1 MARQSFLHGALVLTL
16 AGLISKVLGVLY
28 RIPFA
33 RFIGAEGIGL
43 YQMAYPIYSLVLALS
58 TAGVPVAISMLVAE
72 KRARG
77 DHAGANRVFWL
88 ALVLLSFTGLL
99 MTWILVRSA
108 GYLAVRVLHDPRAY
122 YPLLVISPAIFLG
135 AVMSVFRGFF
145 QGRQVMGPTARS
157 QVLEQVVRVG
167 TILALSWWLLP
178 LGIEFAA
185 AGATFGAVTGAAAGL
200 LVLVFSF
207 RRGGTSGGFYLGEPE
222 GKLTTMR
229 RLFGLA
235 VPISLGALV
244 MPVAQTLDAFVVP
257 LRLQDAGY
265 SISEATQLFGQ
276 LSGMAGTLINLPS
289 VLTIALATALVPMI
303 SGAVV
308 HGRTEAIVSR
318 LDGVIKLTLL
328 LCLPVSVGFYLLS
341 GPICGLLYN
350 LPAAG
355 VPLQAL
361 APAVLFLGLYQVT
374 AAVLQGLGKPGKPMR
389 NLILAAILKLAVN
402 YYLVGQPLFGIRGAA
417 LATGLAFAFASGM
430 NLVALYRELRYRV
443 PWETVLLKPLAAVTI
458 MAALIKVYQWQT
470 GGPHGGL
477 ETIGL
482 IALSGMGY
490 GLSAL
495 LLGAVEQRELSL
507 IPRVGPRLATWLC
520 NLRLVRG

>member
-1 MARQSFLHGALVLTL
+1 
-16 AGLISKVLGVLY
+16 LISKVLGVLY

-33 RFIGAEGIGL
+33 RFIGAEGMGL
-43 YQMAYPIYSLVLALS
+43 YQMAYPVYSLILALS
-58 TAGVPVAISMLVAE
+58 TAGVPVAISLLVAE

-77 DHAGANRVFWL
+77 DYAGANRVFCL

-99 MTWILVRSA
+99 MTWLMIRSA
-108 GYLAVRVLHDPRAY
+108 GYLAERILHDPRAY
-122 YPLLVISPAIFLG
+122 YPLLLISPAIFLG

-145 QGRQVMGPTARS
+145 QGRQMMGPTAQS

-178 LGIEFAA
+178 LGIEYAA

-200 LVLVFSF
+200 CVLAFNF
-207 RRGGTSGGFYLGEPE
+207 RRGSAVDGYYRGEREGT
-222 GKLTTMR
+222 LTTAR

-265 SISEATQLFGQ
+265 SVSEATQLFGQ
-276 LSGMAGTLINLPS
+276 LSGMAGTLVNLPS
-289 VLTIALATALVPMI
+289 VLTIALATALVPAI
-303 SGAVV
+303 SSAAAY
-308 HGRTEAIVSR
+308 GRTEAIVSR
-318 LDGVIKLTLL
+318 LDGAIKLTLL
-328 LCLPVSVGFYLLS
+328 LCLPVAVGFYQLAE
-341 GPICGLLYN
+341 PICGLLYN

-355 VPLQAL
+355 LPLQAL

-374 AAVLQGLGKPGKPMR
+374 AAVLQGLGRPGQPMR
-389 NLILAAILKLAVN
+389 HLILAAGLKLGVN
-402 YYLVGQPLFGIRGAA
+402 YYLVGQPQFGIRGAA

-430 NLVALYRELRYRV
+430 NLIALYRRLGYRI
-443 PWETVLLKPLAAVTI
+443 PWETVLLKPMVAVTI
-458 MAALIKVYQWQT
+458 MAALIEFYQRGT

-477 ETIGL
+477 ETLGL
-482 IALSGMGY
+482 IAFSGMAY
-490 GLSAL
+490 GLSTL
-495 LLGAVEQRELSL
+495 ILGAVDQREMSL
-507 IPRVGPRLATWLC
+507 IPWLGPRLTSWLC